1 MRMDLIIVK
10 RILTLGTLSLVPLAI
25 VAHAEVYMTD
35 EAAVQSIFPAAQVSP
50 AAASSPGA
58 PNVKGKFVRK
68 ELTLSSDQIAV
79 IEKNSGEKVYNPK
92 LTFFENGT
100 KDIVF
105 IDQVLGKHEFIT
117 IAVGINHNGSVQGIQ
132 VLEYRETYGSQ
143 VRGPEWRKQFVGKT
157 TASELKI
164 GSDIKNISGAT
175 LSSVHITAGVRR
187 LVRTYDNI
195 QAQL

>member
-1 MRMDLIIVK
+1 MK
-10 RILTLGTLSLVPLAI
+10 RNLTLGTLTLLPLAI

-35 EAAVQSIFPAAQVSP
+35 EAAVHSIFPAA
-50 AAASSPGA
+50 PGF
-58 PNVKGKFVRK
+58 NDKFVRK
-68 ELTLSSDQIAV
+68 EVTLSPDQIAV
-79 IEKNSGEKVYNPK
+79 IEKASGEKVYHPK
-92 LTFFENGT
+92 LTVFVNPT
-100 KDIVF
+100 KDLVF

-117 IAVGINHNGSVQGIQ
+117 IAVGINHDGSVHGIE

-157 TASELKI
+157 TASDLKI

-175 LSSVHITAGVRR
+175 LSSVHITAGVKR